1 MLLYIVVGPWV
12 DLVTHWCAVFSQK
25 VVQCAAS
32 AARVW
37 SPRYF
42 GKTLLL
48 IYLHVKA
55 MDLILDCLL
64 LSLHFMLMIGHCRAE
79 LVKASFKG
87 LDLVIRC
94 WYHLCIIRAELVE
107 QALFNAAF
115 NGRDLAC
122 GQFPGARSCCLPW
135 VMVESMDL
143 RRCLGPIWIARPEL
157 SWTTQGLLGLVL
169 GQLVLSLQVT
179 LAHPHET
186 AGRSNAMV
194 VRLLVPAT

>member
-25 VVQCAAS
+25 VVRCAAS

-55 MDLILDCLL
+55 MELILDCLL

-135 VMVESMDL
+135 VMVDPWIFDGAWGRFGL
-143 RRCLGPIWIARPEL
+143 QGLNCLGRRKDCLAWFL
-157 SWTTQGLLGLVL
+157 DSWSFLF
-169 GQLVLSLQVT
+169 
-179 LAHPHET
+179 
-186 AGRSNAMV
+186 R
-194 VRLLVPAT
+194 